1 MHVEIE
7 VHVRGRKAK
16 PPGEKPSLYPSN
28 RRLSNYIAILSPS
41 YIYIHTYTHIHTH
54 TTVHRLFR
62 VESHRRNPR
71 EPTILTLA
79 GFGSQQNFERGP
91 RSNPTRKGRGVVRY
105 SRRNY
110 QYLRSSGGELA
121 AHSRVVPPV
130 FSSRALLPLSLSFC
144 VASSKPLRVPTADGF
159 CSVVSVI
166 AVELSSKRV
175 LPTWQSS
182 KSSYAVV
189 TTTHPGFLDSTDA
202 RLPPPRLIEERPF
215 SDPPS
220 PFVFLP

>member
-1 MHVEIE
+1 M
-7 VHVRGRKAK
+7 
-16 PPGEKPSLYPSN
+16 
-28 RRLSNYIAILSPS
+28 
-41 YIYIHTYTHIHTH
+41 
-54 TTVHRLFR
+54 HRLFK

-91 RSNPTRKGRGVVRY
+91 RSNPTRKGRGRGVVRY
-105 SRRNY
+105 SRRDY

-130 FSSRALLPLSLSFC
+130 FSSRAAPLSLSFFC

-202 RLPPPRLIEERPF
+202 RLPPPRLIEGRPF
-215 SDPPS
+215 SDPL
-220 PFVFLP
+220 FVFLPLTGVLTLLPPPPRVLYLVPTFLESKSTLR

>member
-1 MHVEIE
+1 M
-7 VHVRGRKAK
+7 
-16 PPGEKPSLYPSN
+16 
-28 RRLSNYIAILSPS
+28 
-41 YIYIHTYTHIHTH
+41 
-54 TTVHRLFR
+54 HRLFR

-105 SRRNY
+105 SRRDY